1 MIFFRL
7 LGQLAVHGFSAFL
20 VLTQMFTPLIHGH
33 GGYDEPAS
41 GIHMPGLENIQRAF
55 DYLHIG
61 STHGFQYSGREFIIG
76 VACGVKP
83 NALAAPAS
91 DRTDHSAVVP
101 ERPLLARVSPGT
113 SLVQRKD
120 HLPGDIVRS
129 NFFARAPPLA

>member
-1 MIFFRL
+1 
-7 LGQLAVHGFSAFL
+7 
-20 VLTQMFTPLIHGH
+20 MFTPLTHDH

-41 GIHMPGLENIQRAF
+41 GVHMPGLENIQRAF
-55 DYLHIG
+55 DHLHID

-83 NALAAPAS
+83 NARVAPPY
-91 DRTDHSAVVP
+91 DRTSNFAVVP
-101 ERPLLARVSPGT
+101 ERPLLASVSPGP
-113 SLVQRKD
+113 SLVQHKD

>member
-20 VLTQMFTPLIHGH
+20 VLTQMFMPLIHGH

-55 DYLHIG
+55 DHLHIR

-83 NALAAPAS
+83 NAQIAPVF
-91 DRTDHSAVVP
+91 DCTDEPAVVSEYP
-101 ERPLLARVSPGT
+101 FLAGGLSD
-113 SLVQRKD
+113 SSFAQRNDYLPD
-120 HLPGDIVRS
+120 HIVRS